1 MVNMII
7 VFLIGWIFI
16 SSKSQVS
23 PCFSPSSVPAIAVM
37 LKAIFRWA
45 SDIWERVLEFP
56 KFAYANERKETITLQ
71 KLGS

>member
-23 PCFSPSSVPAIAVM
+23 PCFSPSSAPAIAVM

-45 SDIWERVLEFP
+45 SDIWEIFP